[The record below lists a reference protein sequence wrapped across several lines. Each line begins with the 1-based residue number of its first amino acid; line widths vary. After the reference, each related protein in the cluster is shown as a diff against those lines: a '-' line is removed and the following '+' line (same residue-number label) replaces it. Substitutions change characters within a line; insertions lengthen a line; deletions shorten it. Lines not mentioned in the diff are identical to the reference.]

1 MASHTKCKREEEA
14 RDRAAELIPRKHWP
28 VYFFTSDTT
37 GEKDFEEFY
46 TDAEVLDM
54 DRFESVGVIKNKP
67 QFDQTK
73 LDQFLREIARF
84 RDQGRWDKPD
94 IVGLFHEMIPD
105 FEHKETGKYLD
116 NRM

>member
-1 MASHTKCKREEEA
+1 MSVTKEEA
-14 RDRAAELIPRKHWP
+14 RGRAAELIPNKHWP

-54 DRFESVGVIKNKP
+54 DTFESVGVIKNKP
-67 QFDQTK
+67 QFHQAK
-73 LDQFLREIARF
+73 LDRFQQEIARL
-84 RDQGRWDKPD
+84 RDQGRWDKSD
-94 IVGLFHEMIPD
+94 IVDLFHEIIPD